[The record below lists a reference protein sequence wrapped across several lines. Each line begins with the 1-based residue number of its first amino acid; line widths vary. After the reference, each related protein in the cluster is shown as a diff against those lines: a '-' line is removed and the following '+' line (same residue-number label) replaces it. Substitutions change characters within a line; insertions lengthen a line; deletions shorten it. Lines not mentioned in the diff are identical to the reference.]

1 MKKTIRSLLVSLPL
15 LLVAA
20 PSFAGY
26 QLRMPLEVAGG
37 GTMPNGSIIFGN
49 KAETPPETVEPTEP
63 EVVDPF
69 EPENPACDPYAVGY
83 PGNSIG
89 KDTEYGMYYKNSAT
103 GFEYHSCKL
112 KSKPDGK
119 LLARVGYFI
128 PSESDHCNSSQMVI
142 KKEFLKMA
150 CAVQSSFLNYYYQ
163 VSQDVSGSNL
173 YSFHTVQ
180 VNLNGWPVQMSNV
193 DRIVVDGSVCNNLR
207 MYALPTG
214 TLTNIMLCDTTL
226 TYPELAAK
234 MDKQIMVEI
243 YGK

>member
-1 MKKTIRSLLVSLPL
+1 MKKTLTAIAFALPL
-15 LLVAA
+15 LAVSTFSLAE
-20 PSFAGY
+20 Y
-26 QLRMPLEVAGG
+26 QMRIAMETPQGG
-37 GTMPNGSIIFGN
+37 SLPKGTIKFGN
-49 KAETPPETVEPTEP
+49 KDAVTPPVEPSEP
-63 EVVDPF
+63 AIPDPF
-69 EPENPACDPYAVGY
+69 EPEDKRCDPYAQGY

-89 KDTEYGMYYKNSAT
+89 RDKEYGMYYKNSVT

-112 KSKPDGK
+112 KSKPEGK
-119 LLARVGYFI
+119 LLARVGYYI
-128 PSESDHCNSSQMVI
+128 PSEWDYCNSGQMVI

-150 CAVQSSFLNYYYQ
+150 CAVQSNFLNYYYQ
-163 VSQDVSGSNL
+163 VSKDVSGSNL

-180 VNLNGWPVQMSNV
+180 VNLNGWPVPMSNV

-214 TLTNIMLCDTTL
+214 TLTNVMLCDTAL

-243 YGK
+243 YSK